1 MKFLVA
7 VLVFIATLGLTT
19 KSIATEEPKH
29 EEKCSADSKA
39 CGEVKSAAH
48 EENEEAAN
56 AAKMSSLFP
65 TKQKNA
71 ELGARPATTEITAP
85 SFLATVGA
93 GSVKLEWKAVPTATD
108 YHVQVATDPNFKWLV
123 ANEKFVKGTSFDF
136 KAEAGKRYFWR
147 VASFKGDNNPSYTKS
162 NFVGSVF
169 NVK

>member
-1 MKFLVA
+1 MKLLVA

-19 KSIATEEPKH
+19 KSVANHEPNH
-29 EEKCSADSKA
+29 EEKCSGDSKA
-39 CGEVKSAAH
+39 CGEAKAAH
-48 EENEEAAN
+48 GENEEEAN

-71 ELGARPATTEITAP
+71 DLGARPAVTELTSPA
-85 SFLATVGA
+85 FLAVVGA

-123 ANEKFVKGTSFDF
+123 ANEKFVKTNSYDF

-162 NFVGSVF
+162 NFVGSAF